1 MARRSFFLFALAMVL
16 ALPICASQ
24 FIQLPFDAVARD
36 SALIVRGTLG
46 PVTSAWDDSHEV
58 IYSYAT
64 LRVGRYLAGGGP
76 RVLMVREVGG
86 TVGDYTQEAI
96 GFPALREGQEVVLFL
111 SRWDDSAD
119 WRIEAYNQGKYR
131 VTRTPHGELVSPDP
145 ETQGHERDFDR
156 GGRMRA
162 NAVSEETGM
171 PIEELVSMIE
181 AARGAEPAPVPINRE
196 Q

>member
-1 MARRSFFLFALAMVL
+1 MARRSLSLFALAMAL

-24 FIQLPFDAVARD
+24 FVQLPFDTVARD

-46 PVTSAWDDSHEV
+46 PVSSAWDDSHEV

-64 LRVGRYLAGGGP
+64 LRVARYMAGSGP

-96 GFPALREGQEVVLFL
+96 GFPSLREGQEVVLFL

-131 VTRTPHGELVSPDP
+131 VIKTPHGEMVSPDP
-145 ETQGHERDFDR
+145 DTQ
-156 GGRMRA
+156 
-162 NAVSEETGM
+162 
-171 PIEELVSMIE
+171 
-181 AARGAEPAPVPINRE
+181 
-196 Q
+196 